1 MEKIE
6 KTRELKTLLSPAIER
21 KGAFLVELAIKG
33 DGRKELLEVFCDT
46 EKGITINQCAEISR
60 EILPLLESSQLLG
73 GNFRLEVSS
82 PGVGVPL
89 KDKRQFKSNIG
100 RLMSVKYRDGSEV
113 KEIEGDLTE
122 FTDETIVFKTGTAS
136 VELGFDSIIE
146 ARAKIRW

>member
-1 MEKIE
+1 MEKTE
-6 KTRELKTLLSPAIER
+6 KIRELKTLLSPAIER
-21 KGAFLVELAIKG
+21 QGAFLVELAIKG
-33 DGRKELLEVFCDT
+33 DSKRELLEVFCDT

-60 EILPLLESSQLLG
+60 EILPLVDASQILG

-89 KDKRQFKSNIG
+89 RDRRQYKSNMG
-100 RLMSVKYRDGSEV
+100 RLMSVKFRDGSEV
-113 KEIEGDLTE
+113 KDIEGDLTDL
-122 FTDETIVFKTGTAS
+122 TDETIVLKTETAS

>member
-1 MEKIE
+1 MEKTE
-6 KTRELKTLLSPAIER
+6 KIRELKALLSPAIER
-21 KGAFLVELAIKG
+21 QGAFLVELAIKG
-33 DGRKELLEVFCDT
+33 DSKRELLEVFCDT

-60 EILPLLESSQLLG
+60 EILPLVDASQILG

-89 KDKRQFKSNIG
+89 RDRRQYKSNMG
-100 RLMSVKYRDGSEV
+100 RLMSVKFRDGSEV
-113 KEIEGDLTE
+113 KDIEGDLTDL
-122 FTDETIVFKTGTAS
+122 TDETIVLKTETAS

>member
-1 MEKIE
+1 MKA
-6 KTRELKTLLSPAIER
+6 LLSPAIER
-21 KGAFLVELAIKG
+21 QGAFLVELAIKG
-33 DGRKELLEVFCDT
+33 DSKRELLEVFCDT

-60 EILPLLESSQLLG
+60 EILPLVDASQILG

-89 KDKRQFKSNIG
+89 RDRRQYKSNMG
-100 RLMSVKYRDGSEV
+100 RLMSVKFRDGSEV
-113 KEIEGDLTE
+113 KDIEGDLTDL
-122 FTDETIVFKTGTAS
+122 TDETIVLKTETAS

>member
-1 MEKIE
+1 MKA
-6 KTRELKTLLSPAIER
+6 LLSPAIER
-21 KGAFLVELAIKG
+21 QGAFLVELAIKG
-33 DGRKELLEVFCDT
+33 DSKRELLEVFCDT

-60 EILPLLESSQLLG
+60 EILPLVDASQIIG

-89 KDKRQFKSNIG
+89 KDRRQYKSNMG

-113 KEIEGDLTE
+113 KDIEGDLTDL
-122 FTDETIVFKTGTAS
+122 TNETIVLRTETAS

>member
-1 MEKIE
+1 M
-6 KTRELKTLLSPAIER
+6 KTLLSPAIER
-21 KGAFLVELAIKG
+21 QGAFLVELAIKG
-33 DGRKELLEVFCDT
+33 DSKRELLEVFCDT

-60 EILPLLESSQLLG
+60 EILPLVDASQILG

-89 KDKRQFKSNIG
+89 RDRRQYKSNMG
-100 RLMSVKYRDGSEV
+100 RLMSVKFRDGSEV
-113 KEIEGDLTE
+113 KDIEGDLTDL
-122 FTDETIVFKTGTAS
+122 TDETIVLKTETAS

>member
-1 MEKIE
+1 M
-6 KTRELKTLLSPAIER
+6 KTLLSPAIER
-21 KGAFLVELAIKG
+21 QGAFLVELAIKG
-33 DGRKELLEVFCDT
+33 DSKRELLEVFCDT

-60 EILPLLESSQLLG
+60 EILPLVDASQILG

-89 KDKRQFKSNIG
+89 RDRRQYKSNMG

-113 KEIEGDLTE
+113 KDIEGDLTDL
-122 FTDETIVFKTGTAS
+122 TDETIVLKTETAS